1 MNFFSEKFG
10 SLKSVLTFDDI
21 KQTKTENMNL
31 INTKLTARQLRV
43 AIGTDDLENIATNL
57 NDIEV
62 VNTGIGVE
70 ISVLGYVLNSISY
83 ETLKEIQTYY

>member
-1 MNFFSEKFG
+1 
-10 SLKSVLTFDDI
+10 
-21 KQTKTENMNL
+21 MNL

-62 VNTGIGVE
+62 VNTGSSVE

-83 ETLKEIQTYY
+83 ETLKEIQAYY

>member
-43 AIGTDDLENIATNL
+43 AIGTDDLANIATNL

-62 VNTGIGVE
+62 VNTGVGVE

>member
-43 AIGTDDLENIATNL
+43 AIGTDDLANIATNL

>member
-1 MNFFSEKFG
+1 MK
-10 SLKSVLTFDDI
+10 
-21 KQTKTENMNL
+21 L

-62 VNTGIGVE
+62 VNTGSGVE

>member
-1 MNFFSEKFG
+1 M
-10 SLKSVLTFDDI
+10 KSMYTFDDI

>member
-10 SLKSVLTFDDI
+10 SLRSVLTFDDI
-21 KQTKTENMNL
+21 KQTNTENMNL

-43 AIGTDDLENIATNL
+43 AIGTDDLANIATNL

-62 VNTGIGVE
+62 VNTGIGVD

>member
-1 MNFFSEKFG
+1 MY
-10 SLKSVLTFDDI
+10 TFDDI
-21 KQTKTENMNL
+21 KQTKKENMNL

-43 AIGTDDLENIATNL
+43 AIGTDDLANIATNL

>member
-1 MNFFSEKFG
+1 
-10 SLKSVLTFDDI
+10 
-21 KQTKTENMNL
+21 MNL

-43 AIGTDDLENIATNL
+43 AIGTDDLANIATNL

-62 VNTGIGVE
+62 VNTGIGVD

>member
-1 MNFFSEKFG
+1 MKNI
-10 SLKSVLTFDDI
+10 VTFDDI

>member
-1 MNFFSEKFG
+1 MNFFSKKFG

>member
-43 AIGTDDLENIATNL
+43 AIGTDDLANIATNL

-62 VNTGIGVE
+62 VNTGIGVD

>member
-1 MNFFSEKFG
+1 
-10 SLKSVLTFDDI
+10 
-21 KQTKTENMNL
+21 MNL

-43 AIGTDDLENIATNL
+43 AIGTDDLANIATNL

>member
-1 MNFFSEKFG
+1 
-10 SLKSVLTFDDI
+10 
-21 KQTKTENMNL
+21 MNL

-43 AIGTDDLENIATNL
+43 AIGTDDLANIATNL

-70 ISVLGYVLNSISY
+70 ISVLGYVINSISY

>member
-62 VNTGIGVE
+62 VNTGIGVD

>member
-1 MNFFSEKFG
+1 MF
-10 SLKSVLTFDDI
+10 TFDDI

>member
-1 MNFFSEKFG
+1 MF
-10 SLKSVLTFDDI
+10 TFDDI
-21 KQTKTENMNL
+21 KQTNTENMNL

-62 VNTGIGVE
+62 VNTGSSVE